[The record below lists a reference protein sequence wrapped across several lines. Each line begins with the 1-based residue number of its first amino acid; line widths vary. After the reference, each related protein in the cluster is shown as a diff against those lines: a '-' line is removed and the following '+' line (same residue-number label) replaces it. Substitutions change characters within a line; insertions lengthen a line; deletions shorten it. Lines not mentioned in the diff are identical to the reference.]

1 MNAVLLPRGSDGNTL
16 LEKYWRFCEL
26 RSTTRSRAGEVSPR
40 ERSVDASEVHDSHHR
55 LRFVTFTYNAS
66 YDPLAGAPSML
77 AFFLDSCLE
86 RINSATPGFIFLEL
100 LSAFA

>member
-1 MNAVLLPRGSDGNTL
+1 MARPQ
-16 LEKYWRFCEL
+16 
-26 RSTTRSRAGEVSPR
+26 RSTVLPCDQSVVLVLYSTVSPR

-55 LRFVTFTYNAS
+55 LRFVLFTYNAS

-86 RINSATPGFIFLEL
+86 RINSATPGFILLEL